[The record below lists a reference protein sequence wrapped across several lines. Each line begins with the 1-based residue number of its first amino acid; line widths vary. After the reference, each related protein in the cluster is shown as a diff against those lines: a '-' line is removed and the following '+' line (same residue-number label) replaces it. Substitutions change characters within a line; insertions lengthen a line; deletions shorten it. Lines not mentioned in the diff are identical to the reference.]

1 MSLMLSLALIAADIQ
16 AAPAPAPE
24 ASPSTAATPAPE
36 AQPAKEKKICKVD
49 EEFTGSRLAKRRCLT
64 ESQWKERERSEGR
77 D

>member
-16 AAPAPAPE
+16 TPPAPSAE
-24 ASPSTAATPAPE
+24 ASPTTAATPAPA

-49 EEFTGSRLAKRRCLT
+49 EQFTGSRLAKRRCLT